1 MGFLISKQCTQ
12 GDDNADDVG
21 GEGTSLRWLVLAE
34 AWSQVARGTWQS
46 SSIYYLLTTNIT
58 IIIIISTT
66 TTTTTTSTITITST
80 ALISKTPRFSKFK
93 RMGMDVFEQLLPKRW
108 GPALILAAGC
118 SDAERLSKLKSTKC
132 PQSVHPKVNWSR
144 FSLALVSRKIF
155 VFMKL
160 VLFFKSQT
168 KANIMQQAQKL
179 VQVDALKVLCNVL

>member
-1 MGFLISKQCTQ
+1 MRGTKHWCKGSRRATLRELLALSSVSPWLSCYFHKHHDQSFFLIYK
-12 GDDNADDVG
+12 
-21 GEGTSLRWLVLAE
+21 LRFV
-34 AWSQVARGTWQS
+34 
-46 SSIYYLLTTNIT
+46 
-58 IIIIISTT
+58 
-66 TTTTTTSTITITST
+66 
-80 ALISKTPRFSKFK
+80 PRFSKFK
-93 RMGMDVFEQLLPKRW
+93 RMRMGVFEQLLPKRW

-160 VLFFKSQT
+160 VLFFKSQI

>member
-1 MGFLISKQCTQ
+1 MSKDRMRATKRDIDVKAQEEQHYENCKRCPVSVPGFHVTFI
-12 GDDNADDVG
+12 
-21 GEGTSLRWLVLAE
+21 
-34 AWSQVARGTWQS
+34 
-46 SSIYYLLTTNIT
+46 NIT
-58 IIIIISTT
+58 IKVFF
-66 TTTTTTSTITITST
+66 
-80 ALISKTPRFSKFK
+80 LIYKLRFVPRFSKFK
-93 RMGMDVFEQLLPKRW
+93 RMRMGVFEQLLPKRW

-160 VLFFKSQT
+160 VLFFKSQI